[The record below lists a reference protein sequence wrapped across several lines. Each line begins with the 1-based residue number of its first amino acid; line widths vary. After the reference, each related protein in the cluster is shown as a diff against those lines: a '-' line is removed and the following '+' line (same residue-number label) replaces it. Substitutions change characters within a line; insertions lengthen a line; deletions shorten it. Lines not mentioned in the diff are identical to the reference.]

1 MKQNWKIITAF
12 AFVIIIIPT
21 LIYCFLAKQATLGE
35 WLGFFGTYFGSAIS
49 IGFAYINTRYQLRKE
64 YEKEITENLHS
75 LLRSTDILSITLKN
89 LRYAIYVFTL
99 KKKFHGLK
107 VNYSKYLQVIVNA
120 MSQIDDF
127 KLDIDSVMNQ
137 LRQSE
142 KEMIRPQYKKWL
154 DDYNHLQ
161 FLKRIETSKPL
172 LDSTIYPA
180 ERIIKS
186 IDNFIKISNEIK
198 FSIKKIYEKR
208 TEKI

>member
-1 MKQNWKIITAF
+1 MKQNWKNIIAAT
-12 AFVIIIIPT
+12 FVIIIIPI

-75 LLRSTDILSITLKN
+75 LLRSTDILLNSLKN
-89 LRYAIYVFTL
+89 LRYAIHVFVLEKDFPKL
-99 KKKFHGLK
+99 KL
-107 VNYSKYLQVIVNA
+107 NYSKYLQVITNV

-127 KLDIDSVMNQ
+127 KLDIDSVINQ

-161 FLKRIETSKPL
+161 FLKRIETSTPL
-172 LDSTIYPA
+172 RYPIGHST
-180 ERIIKS
+180 ERIIEH

-198 FSIKKIYEKR
+198 FSIKKVYEKR
-208 TEKI
+208 MEKI

>member
-1 MKQNWKIITAF
+1 MIA
-12 AFVIIIIPT
+12 AALVIIIIPI
-21 LIYCFLAKQATLGE
+21 LIYYFLAKQATLGE

-49 IGFAYINTRYQLRKE
+49 IGFAYINTRYQLKKE

-75 LLRSTDILSITLKN
+75 LLRSTDILSNSLKN

-99 KKKFHGLK
+99 EKRFPSLK
-107 VNYSKYLQVIVNA
+107 PNYSKYLQVISNA

-161 FLKRIETSKPL
+161 FLKRIETSNAL
-172 LDSTIYPA
+172 RYPTA
-180 ERIIKS
+180 ERIIKC

-198 FSIKKIYEKR
+198 FLIKKVYEKR